1 MNEESWMRGQQTCP
15 LTIHFNMWTVSLD
28 VSIQRRHCSRSQSI
42 CELTVPTQP
51 MMWMMW
57 WVNVDHNTEVYVP
70 YSFRT
75 VVKVLLRP
83 ARTNKNEKGQ
93 RCQRAWKW
101 IKRSSCFGFS
111 VISYNGFKHFE
122 ASYWYCYNRRMTC
135 CNCKDCNSRWKGH
148 RLRRVTS
155 WSTRGRKS
163 KPFQV

>member
-1 MNEESWMRGQQTCP
+1 MGEESWMREQQTCP
-15 LTIHFNMWTVSLD
+15 LTIHFNMWTVSSD
-28 VSIQRRHCSRSQSI
+28 ASIQKAPLAAALSPFVS
-42 CELTVPTQP
+42 LLYPP

-57 WVNVDHNTEVYVP
+57 CVKVDHNTGLYIP

-75 VVKVLLRP
+75 VVWVLLRP
-83 ARTNKNEKGQ
+83 TRTNKNEKGQ

-122 ASYWYCYNRRMTC
+122 LLVLLQQRRMTC

-155 WSTRGRKS
+155 WSTRGLKS